1 MVVRNLYIRC
11 LFGLYSIFLG
21 FLLLKLHHDRDN
33 DNFWGALFRAL
44 SVMTPRNRTESDYSW
59 VYILLG
65 WLSIVGGLI
74 AIFYGFRST
83 MVG

>member
-1 MVVRNLYIRC
+1 MIVRNLYLRL

-21 FLLLKLHHDRDN
+21 LLLLKLHHDKNRDN
-33 DNFWGALFRAL
+33 RWGILFRAL
-44 SVMTPRNRTESDYSW
+44 SVMRPRNRTESDFSW

-65 WLSIVGGLI
+65 WMSIIGGLI
-74 AIFYGFRST
+74 AIFYGFRLT